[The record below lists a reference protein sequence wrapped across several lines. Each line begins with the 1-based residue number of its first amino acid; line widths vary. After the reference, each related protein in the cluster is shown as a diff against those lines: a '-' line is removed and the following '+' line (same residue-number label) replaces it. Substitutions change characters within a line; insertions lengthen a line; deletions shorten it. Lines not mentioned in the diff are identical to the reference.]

1 MISGNREVI
10 SWSKPSQRYDW
21 NRRLTVKIGKLNSRR
36 FNVTDRRKGGFP
48 SEMSLHYHIYIVK
61 YIFTSRDDKFEN
73 LGEST
78 VCACEM
84 FTSGFCSWLRNVTLG
99 YLRANLKIIIHFGY
113 MRLYCSPEATF
124 CLPWSQTA
132 KKEMDYSLKKL
143 ADFWSSHSA
152 WTDQVF
158 GPESTLARSFRSR
171 RSSSRVRRGIL
182 PTSKD
187 NRELYCEIWSRKQQ
201 KHHDITPFS
210 ASEPKYNRPSAFSAR
225 FLHWRSFVKLF
236 QLSAEILCKRQGR
249 DSACKK
255 N

>member
-1 MISGNREVI
+1 MRNVYFRFLFVAKKRYIGLSQG
-10 SWSKPSQRYDW
+10 KPK
-21 NRRLTVKIGKLNSRR
+21 NNNSLWLHETILQPWGY
-36 FNVTDRRKGGFP
+36 FLSPMVTDGKEGDGLQLEKVGRFLKF
-48 SEMSLHYHIYIVK
+48 SL
-61 YIFTSRDDKFEN
+61 
-73 LGEST
+73 
-78 VCACEM
+78 
-84 FTSGFCSWLRNVTLG
+84 
-99 YLRANLKIIIHFGY
+99 
-113 MRLYCSPEATF
+113 
-124 CLPWSQTA
+124 
-132 KKEMDYSLKKL
+132 
-143 ADFWSSHSA
+143 

-182 PTSKD
+182 PIRKD

-225 FLHWRSFVKLF
+225 FLHWRSFAKLF
-236 QLSAEILCKRQGR
+236 QLSAEILCKRQGH